1 MMASVMPMNLAH
13 RRRVSVTILRGSRFS
28 FRLIENKIE
37 VGEATPPL
45 IRLLPDI
52 AGERTRSVLE
62 HVAGSDSADL
72 RQAAGECIDLLDRIE
87 ELDKP

>member
-1 MMASVMPMNLAH
+1 MNGDDEQQRMIAGMSLVKAGQ
-13 RRRVSVTILRGSRFS
+13 RS

-37 VGEATPPL
+37 AGQATPPL

-87 ELDKP
+87 ELEKP